1 MKKALVTGGNGFIGS
16 HLVDALLVAGY
27 KVRVLD
33 LFGRRFGPV
42 PVDAEWICS
51 DINTEYVIREATTG
65 MDVVFHLAWTSIH
78 ETSTRE
84 PLQDIT
90 SNLEPSVRLVD
101 ECYRAGVQRV
111 VFLSSAGTAY
121 GPAQYSPVDE
131 KHPTDPISAYGITK
145 LAVEKYLHLY
155 HHLYDLD
162 YVVLRASVPYGP
174 GQDPRKRQGA
184 ISVFLYRL
192 ARGKPIE
199 IWGDGSIVRDYF
211 YIDDLVTAALSAA
224 AAQTVPER
232 VFNLGG
238 GRGYSL
244 NELVQVI
251 EKVTGQ
257 RTKVEYQA
265 GRPFDVPAMVLDTSR
280 AAAYLKWTPQVELP
294 EGVARTWH
302 WILGLGELDSSPS
315 WP

>member
-1 MKKALVTGGNGFIGS
+1 MRNALITGGNGFIGS

-33 LFGRRFGPV
+33 PFGRRFGPV
-42 PVDAEWICS
+42 PQDVEWIRS
-51 DINTEYVIREATTG
+51 DMNSEYAIREAITG

-84 PLQDIT
+84 PLTDIA

-101 ECYRAGVQRV
+101 ECHHEGVERV

-121 GPAQYSPVDE
+121 GLAQYSPVDE

-155 HHLYDLD
+155 HHLYGLD
-162 YVVLRASVPYGP
+162 YVVLRPSVPYGP

-184 ISVFLYRL
+184 VGVFLYRL
-192 ARGKPIE
+192 AKGRPIE

-211 YIDDLVTAALSAA
+211 YVDDLVAAIISAA
-224 AAQTVPER
+224 VSDTTHER
-232 VFNLGG
+232 VFNIGG

-244 NELVQVI
+244 NELLQVI
-251 EKVTGQ
+251 EEVTG
-257 RTKVEYQA
+257 RRAKVEYGA
-265 GRPFDVPAMVLDTSR
+265 GRRFDVPALVLDTSR
-280 AAAYLKWTPQVELP
+280 AATYLNWTPQVKLA
-294 EGVARTWH
+294 EGVARTWQ
-302 WILGLGELDSSPS
+302 WILGLGDLDS
-315 WP
+315 